1 MEKPI
6 LQGVLLVAGA
16 IASIGAVA
24 GFVAATRPEFAQ
36 VVNVEPVTQTVK
48 VKQKECKD
56 VQASRNKTPKDE
68 HRIAGTVIGGMV
80 GGVIGHQFG
89 NGSGRTVATVAGVAG
104 GAYAGNQVQKTVQN
118 RKTTATHGR
127 RCPIVERTEQK
138 IVAYDVRYRFDG
150 KIGQVRMDHE
160 PGDRIP
166 VRNGKPVLSG
176 APSAPPDG
184 EAKGERSEG

>member
-16 IASIGAVA
+16 VASIGAVA
-24 GFVAATRPEFAQ
+24 GFIAATRPEFAQ
-36 VVNVEPVTQTVK
+36 VVNVEPVTQAVT
-48 VKQKECKD
+48 VKQKVCKD
-56 VQASRNKTPKDE
+56 VRASGKKAQKDQ

-89 NGSGRTVATVAGVAG
+89 HGTGRTVATVAGAAG
-104 GAYAGNQVQKTVQN
+104 GAYAGNQVQKAARNT
-118 RKTTATHGR
+118 KAATANGR
-127 RCPIVERTEQK
+127 RCPMVERTEQK

-160 PGDRIP
+160 PGERIP
-166 VRNGKPVLSG
+166 VRDGKLVLSG
-176 APSAPPDG
+176 SAPAEPDKVVTSDG
-184 EAKGERSEG
+184 KA